1 MHVDMPISPCI
12 WNSLYTV
19 LFQKE
24 GDVKKINYLTKVKE
38 KAMKGIH

>member
-1 MHVDMPISPCI
+1 MHSDIPNSPWI
-12 WNSLYTV
+12 WNSLKTI

-24 GDVKKINYLTKVKE
+24 GDVKKCNCLAKEKE